1 MSNNFLFYHCSNKG
15 RGSSFHHPV
24 CLWTSK
30 IKLKLGA
37 LECSLRSISI
47 FTQRILINL
56 VSEVATKLQD
66 IVTWCRRHPFS
77 DSVKQDASSDGLY
90 ESNIHSGVSNGGK
103 KVKADRD
110 ESSPY
115 ADMLAA
121 NDAAQRC
128 KELGISALHIMI
140 RATEG
145 NKTKTPCPGAQSAL
159 RATTHS
165 GMKIGRI
172 SQQLARIWGQV
183 E

>member
-37 LECSLRSISI
+37 LECSL
-47 FTQRILINL
+47 
-56 VSEVATKLQD
+56 
-66 IVTWCRRHPFS
+66 RHPFS

>member
-37 LECSLRSISI
+37 LECSLKVICV
-47 FTQRILINL
+47 NL
-56 VSEVATKLQD
+56 VAALECSL
-66 IVTWCRRHPFS
+66 RHPFS

-90 ESNIHSGVSNGGK
+90 ESNIHSGVSNGVEERKSKLTGMNHHHMQICLQQM
-103 KVKADRD
+103 
-110 ESSPY
+110 
-115 ADMLAA
+115 MLH
-121 NDAAQRC
+121 NDA
-128 KELGISALHIMI
+128 

>member
-30 IKLKLGA
+30 IKLKLGALECSLKVICVNLVAA

-90 ESNIHSGVSNGGK
+90 ESNIHSGVSNGVEERKSKLTGMNHHHMQICLQQM
-103 KVKADRD
+103 
-110 ESSPY
+110 
-115 ADMLAA
+115 MLH
-121 NDAAQRC
+121 NDARNLVFLLC
-128 KELGISALHIMI
+128 IL
-140 RATEG
+140 
-145 NKTKTPCPGAQSAL
+145 
-159 RATTHS
+159 
-165 GMKIGRI
+165 
-172 SQQLARIWGQV
+172 
-183 E
+183 

>member
-37 LECSLRSISI
+37 LECSLKVICV
-47 FTQRILINL
+47 NL
-56 VSEVATKLQD
+56 VAALECSL
-66 IVTWCRRHPFS
+66 RHPFS